1 MTGRLSRATLILLG
15 VLVAIAV
22 LMAFTWGLRA
32 AFVFSAFIVLVW
44 LIALAA
50 GLGGSIVESAS
61 RGRFRRDDRR

>member
-1 MTGRLSRATLILLG
+1 VTGRFSRPTLILLA

-22 LMAFTWGLRA
+22 LMAFTWGPRA
-32 AFVFSAFIVLVW
+32 TFVFSAFVVVVW

-61 RGRFRRDDRR
+61 RGRFRRDDKR